1 MVHNLAPQAEAVA
14 AGSLVLPEGVAC
26 CQGELAGLAAV
37 SGGWQGQGSTRR
49 LLLLLLLLLLLRA
62 ETVGDILLQ
71 GGLCSQH

>member
-49 LLLLLLLLLLLRA
+49 LLLLLLLLLRA